1 MITQN
6 LMTIKIVGDV
16 ITITSKDTSVSY
28 LYHTIPQA
36 LKAWEMDGNKV
47 TSKRLKQW
55 RQQN

>member
-1 MITQN
+1 M
-6 LMTIKIVGDV
+6 MTIKIVGDV

-55 RQQN
+55 MQQN